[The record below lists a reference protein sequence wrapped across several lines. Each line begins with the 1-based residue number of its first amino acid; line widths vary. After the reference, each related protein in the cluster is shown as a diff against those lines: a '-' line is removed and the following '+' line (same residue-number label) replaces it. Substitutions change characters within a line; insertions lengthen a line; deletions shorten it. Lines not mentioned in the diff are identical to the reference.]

1 MYIVKIGEDA
11 VRVLDRQDAKTLTLK
26 LIDMDCRE
34 RVTTKMV
41 ISDEDEEVLTSGTET
56 KS

>member
-34 RVTTKMV
+34 RVTTKMI
-41 ISDEDEEVLTSGTET
+41 ISEEDEEVLTNEKDA

>member
-11 VRVLDRQDAKTLTLK
+11 IRVVDRQDAKTLTLK

-34 RVTTKMV
+34 RITTKL
-41 ISDEDEEVLTSGTET
+41 INSDDDVEGLINEKDT
-56 KS
+56 KG

>member
-34 RVTTKMV
+34 RVTTKMI
-41 ISDEDEEVLTSGTET
+41 ISEEDEEVLTNEKDT
-56 KS
+56 KN

>member
-11 VRVLDRQDAKTLTLK
+11 IRVVDRQDAKTLTPK

-34 RVTTKMV
+34 RITTKL
-41 ISDEDEEVLTSGTET
+41 INSDDDVEGLINEKDT
-56 KS
+56 KG

>member
-11 VRVLDRQDAKTLTLK
+11 IKVIDRQDAKTLTLK

-34 RVTTKMV
+34 RVTTKLIV
-41 ISDEDEEVLTSGTET
+41 TEEDEEGFINEKDT
-56 KS
+56 KG

>member
-11 VRVLDRQDAKTLTLK
+11 IRVVDRQDAKTLTLK

-34 RVTTKMV
+34 RITTKL
-41 ISDEDEEVLTSGTET
+41 INSDDDVEGFINEKDT
-56 KS
+56 KG

>member
-34 RVTTKMV
+34 RVTTKMI
-41 ISDEDEEVLTSGTET
+41 ISEEDEEVLTNEKDT